1 MPDGWTRVR
10 QCQLLDKVALMQRLI
25 AIPFP
30 AALPR
35 VGAASPVLPPRNARR
50 EVVTPDTAAV
60 RDTLALA
67 EGEEHPLFA

>member
-1 MPDGWTRVR
+1 
-10 QCQLLDKVALMQRLI
+10 MQRLI